1 MSVKNL
7 KTQFSAN
14 LRAAQKDWSAN
25 FMPNDET
32 LVEFTLGGSNAYND
46 FIIGTQKVSKNF
58 VSNVNLIFLYVKRK

>member
-14 LRAAQKDWSAN
+14 LRAAQKDWSKN

-46 FIIGTQKVSKNF
+46 FIIGTQKIIKILIQIKGLANF
-58 VSNVNLIFLYVKRK
+58 ASPF